1 MSLTSNEKT
10 GTNEVTLGIHID
22 AKVFSDACDKQ
33 WNKQKKSITV
43 PGFRKGHAPRQ
54 LVEKMYGEG
63 VFYND
68 ALEDCFPDVYDEAL
82 KESGID
88 AVDSPRDFDI
98 GEISPENGVD
108 LTCKVTVKP
117 EIVIES
123 YKGIEAPKAK
133 VELTDEEV
141 DAEIERRLEDDA
153 RMVDVDDRAVQDGDI
168 VHLDYKGLKDGVAF
182 DGGTAENQELRIGS
196 GTFIPGFEEQLIG
209 HNIGEEFDI
218 DVTFP
223 EDYHEESLKGAPV
236 VFQIK
241 INSITVKELPALDD
255 EYAKDKDFDTFAEYK
270 EDVRAKM
277 LKDREDRAEADY
289 KNALLDRI
297 ADSVDVEIPDVMIE
311 REINNMLNDFDYNL
325 RSQGMDLETYLKY
338 TGMDEDT
345 VRDIYRDNA
354 EKRVIVDLVVEKVA
368 ELEGIEVTDEDLADE
383 YKKVAEAYGIDEE
396 RVKKLVAEDTLRE
409 DIKARKAIN
418 IIAENGIPTE
428 PEEPEE
434 AEDDDADDAAE
445 TADAEADGA
454 DE

>member
-22 AKVFSDACDKQ
+22 AEVFNAACDKQ
-33 WNKQKKSITV
+33 WNKQKKSISV

-54 LVEKMYGEG
+54 LVEKIYGEG

-68 ALEDCFPDVYDEAL
+68 ALEDCFPDVYDAAL

-98 GEISPENGVD
+98 GEISKENGVD

-117 EIVIES
+117 VIELES
-123 YKGIEAPKAK
+123 YKGIEAPRAK

-141 DAEIERRLEDDA
+141 DKEIRRRLEDDA
-153 RMVDVDDRAVQDGDI
+153 RIVDVDDRPVADGDTVRI
-168 VHLDYKGLKDGVAF
+168 DYQGLKDGVAF
-182 DGGTAENQELRIGS
+182 DGGTAENQELNIGS
-196 GTFIPGFEEQLIG
+196 GTFIPGFEEQIIG
-209 HNIGEEFDI
+209 HSIGEEFDI

-236 VFQIK
+236 VFKIK
-241 INSITVKELPALDD
+241 LHSITVKELPELDD

-270 EDVRAKM
+270 DDVRAKM
-277 LKDREDRAEADY
+277 LKEREDRAEGDY
-289 KNALLDRI
+289 RNALLDKI
-297 ADSVDVEIPDVMIE
+297 ADSVDVEIPDVMID

-325 RSQGMDLETYLKY
+325 RSQGMDLDSYMKY
-338 TGMDEDT
+338 TGMDVET
-345 VRDIYRDNA
+345 IKDIYRDRA
-354 EKRVIVDLVVEKVA
+354 ERRVIVDLAVEKIA

-396 RVKKLVAEDTLRE
+396 KVKKFVAEETLRE
-409 DIKARKAIN
+409 DIKARKAID
-418 IIAENGIPTE
+418 IVAQNGIPTE
-428 PEEPEE
+428 LVEPEE
-434 AEDDDADDAAE
+434 AADADDAADDDA
-445 TADAEADGA
+445 ADASED
-454 DE
+454 